1 MSGVGSERGE
11 RERSAFR
18 LIAALAWGVFRL
30 TIRTVLWFGLLSG
43 GASNNIIHTDMYGQI
58 DIDPYTPI
66 FCITLQEGAVLL
78 CSNCCGAG
86 VKIALQDPD
95 GSATFSLSATMRAD
109 Y

>member
-1 MSGVGSERGE
+1 MCVSGVGSERGE

-58 DIDPYTPI
+58 DIEPLPLPLPLPSHVPSILVSED
-66 FCITLQEGAVLL
+66 LRRLGA
-78 CSNCCGAG
+78 
-86 VKIALQDPD
+86 
-95 GSATFSLSATMRAD
+95 RASTTSII
-109 Y
+109 